1 MKKKA
6 SRPDPLKWA
15 QKPFTIKMR
24 IFYLTSPKERIVM
37 AKRKTLP
44 PLRKPKRDEG
54 NPKALQITGVAV
66 GVVVLLLVA
75 LIVFVNN

>member
-1 MKKKA
+1 
-6 SRPDPLKWA
+6 
-15 QKPFTIKMR
+15 
-24 IFYLTSPKERIVM
+24 M